1 MIVTVE
7 QLAAVIEAMQGAQ
20 PATMTTRTDANLLKT
35 GNTLGEVVKYSKVNV
50 FVGVNYE
57 NDVKRQQVRE
67 GAEEGTFEAQA
78 PKWGERIGKKLISH
92 KGNLYCPVKIG
103 SAIEQPRYVQV
114 STHDVLSNEVV
125 APFKQKKQSSAAAQG
140 VDKEIVWRTYN
151 LSNILRLTIGG
162 DTYIVVGSPAV
173 EAARRELPVEQVE
186 VVAEPVN

>member
-35 GNTLGEVVKYSKVNV
+35 GNPFGEVAKYSKVNV

-57 NDVKRQQVRE
+57 NAVKRQQVRE
-67 GAEEGTFEAQA
+67 GADEGNFDAQA
-78 PKWGERIGKKLISH
+78 PKWGERVGKKLISH
-92 KGNLYCPVKIG
+92 KGELYCPVKIG
-103 SAIEQPRYVQV
+103 SALEQPRYVQ
-114 STHDVLSNEVV
+114 TANLNVLTNESVT
-125 APFKQKKQSSAAAQG
+125 PFKQKKQSSAAAQG
-140 VDKEIVWRTYN
+140 VDKEIVWRTYK

-162 DTYIVVGSPAV
+162 DTYVVVGSPAV
-173 EAARRELPVEQVE
+173 EAARRELPVEQQE